1 VTVRQFFRTPK
12 GLLIVI
18 LLVLLVPAAWSEG
31 IALVAPGLA
40 GAAGTGMLLDVAIL
54 RLRERKWVFP
64 DGALLTGLI
73 VAMILSPHEPWYVAA
88 ITSAIGVVSK
98 YLFRVHTANVFN
110 PAALALVGTFY
121 VFDTAQSW
129 WGALPEIAPAALA
142 VAGLGVLFATGIFIS
157 DRVNKMPVVLS
168 FLGTY
173 YALFT
178 VSAFLGTP
186 ARVAE
191 LYRAPDLQAALFFA
205 FFMVTD
211 PPTSPPRSRDQLIYG
226 VIVAVVSYLAFELIG
241 AAYFLLAGLLL
252 ANVWEAWRRSQSRAA
267 KAARQPTA

>member
-1 VTVRQFFRTPK
+1 MTVRQFFRTPK